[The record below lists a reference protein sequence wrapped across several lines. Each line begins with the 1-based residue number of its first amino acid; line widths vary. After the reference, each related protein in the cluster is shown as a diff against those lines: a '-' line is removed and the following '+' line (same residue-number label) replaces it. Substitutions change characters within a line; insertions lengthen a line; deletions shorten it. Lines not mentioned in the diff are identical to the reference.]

1 MSFPI
6 AREGWAFIGPAAAV
20 AVLGLALRGYGR
32 GWVVLGAAAAV
43 LAAAFTWF
51 FRDPDRTV
59 STAPGL
65 ILSPGDGRVMEVSEV
80 DEPDFLRGRGT
91 VIKIF
96 LAVWNIHVQRAPAA
110 GAVRFVSYRP
120 GKFLPAMAAA
130 ASAENERNL
139 VGLEVADRRG
149 RPVKMLVTQVAG
161 ILARRISC
169 WTREGASLER
179 GQRYGLIKFG
189 SQVDLFLPAGVSV
202 RVKPGDHVRGGET
215 VLAEFPG

>member
-32 GWVVLGAAAAV
+32 GWVVLGATAAV
-43 LAAAFTWF
+43 LAVAFAWF

-59 STAPGL
+59 SMAPGL

-80 DEPDFLRGRGT
+80 DEPEFLRGRGT
-91 VIKIF
+91 VVKIF
-96 LAVWNIHVQRAPAA
+96 LAVWNIHVQRAPVA

-130 ASAENERNL
+130 ASAENEQNL
-139 VGLEVADRRG
+139 VGLETTDPRG
-149 RPVKMLVTQVAG
+149 RPVRLLVTQVAG

-179 GQRYGLIKFG
+179 GQRFGLIKFG
-189 SQVDLFLPAGVSV
+189 SQVDLFLPAGVLV

-215 VLAEFPG
+215 VMAEFPG